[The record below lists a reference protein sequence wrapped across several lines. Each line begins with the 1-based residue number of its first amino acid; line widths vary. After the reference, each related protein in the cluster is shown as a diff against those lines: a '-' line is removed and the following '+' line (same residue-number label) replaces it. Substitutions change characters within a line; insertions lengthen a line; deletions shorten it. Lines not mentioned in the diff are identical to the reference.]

1 MSTQTVV
8 AAPIP
13 PKWDGFAQDHQ
24 WISKACSRYGSIS
37 AEMPLPHLSCPKCLL
52 SFLADPEERPES
64 LPHERLFRLAA
75 AAIPGLLSFS
85 TVGGAAM
92 DVTELQRALNKPGI
106 TPVERKRL
114 ERLLRSQ
121 NNRRGRK
128 QPVVI
133 PAELTRTSAF
143 APRQFGLIEDANFR
157 RVYVVTARS
166 VIEVTG
172 RELGSQHR
180 DALYAIFRL
189 PSRKIKLAREADDM
203 PNLPGIPQVD
213 TIIEAHGT
221 WRQVL
226 QLMNLSEHANNML
239 TVLKNFEELRSVNLR
254 VFTGSYSDYQQYVTT
269 NKLRGAGFSDN
280 FLGRI
285 NWDGAR
291 LDSKITIRYGEWLR
305 WAFEQKRLV
314 SLNSVVYFS
323 LQSDYA
329 KSFWPYIDGQPEHTW
344 VDETVLG
351 ELIGR
356 DPMAMT
362 PRERSNFREGCR
374 RAFDDIT
381 AAGGFV
387 SWRIEVIGRGRV
399 KLQRYH
405 YVHALP
411 RAIDLAARATQAN
424 LGASQSVD
432 NVGNGDNSALL
443 AAMEVEAAETL
454 PQKLRSPSLR

>member
-1 MSTQTVV
+1 
-8 AAPIP
+8 
-13 PKWDGFAQDHQ
+13 
-24 WISKACSRYGSIS
+24 
-37 AEMPLPHLSCPKCLL
+37 
-52 SFLADPEERPES
+52 
-64 LPHERLFRLAA
+64 
-75 AAIPGLLSFS
+75 
-85 TVGGAAM
+85 M

-106 TPVERKRL
+106 TPAERNRL

-143 APRQFGLIEDANFR
+143 APRQFGLIEDANFK

-189 PSRKIKLAREADDM
+189 PSRKIKLTREADDM
-203 PNLPGIPQVD
+203 PSLPGIPQAD

-314 SLNSVVYFS
+314 SLNSGVYFS

-329 KSFWPYIDGQPEHTW
+329 KSFWPYIDGQPGHTW

-381 AAGGFV
+381 AAGGFS

-411 RAIDLAARATQAN
+411 RAIDLAARATQGNTA
-424 LGASQSVD
+424 ASLPVD
-432 NVGNGDNSALL
+432 NVGDGDNSALL
-443 AAMEVEAAETL
+443 AALEAEAAEAL
-454 PQKLRSPSLR
+454 PHKPRSPTVR